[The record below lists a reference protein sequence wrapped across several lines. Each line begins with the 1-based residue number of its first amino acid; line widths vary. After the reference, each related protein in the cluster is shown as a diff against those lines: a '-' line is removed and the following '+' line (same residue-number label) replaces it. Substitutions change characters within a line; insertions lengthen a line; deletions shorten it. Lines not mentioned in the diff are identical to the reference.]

1 MDPWTALAGAPHP
14 AAADTWGISGPTFLS
29 LYALAGILAALYG
42 FGRRAMVLRDA
53 RGAQT
58 SAHAL
63 SPTETAMLFDDRR
76 PVLTGLAQL
85 RGYQLINSAGAT
97 TRHLTATEEQ
107 ALDPVSQSLHAH
119 LIGSANRNVL
129 TLDAVARDPLT
140 ALRNS
145 LTDRGYLIGPEQ
157 RNSLLLAAFPLGAL
171 FLFGVLRVIA
181 GLANRHGVG
190 YLILVMVVVLICTLL
205 ILRPP
210 RLTRLGRR
218 AADESVRR
226 NGHLRPHNTP
236 AYSAYGPDSA
246 ALATALFGATV
257 LVSLD
262 PALAHATGAL
272 WAGGGFTG
280 SGGGY
285 SGSNCSSSDSGSSGS
300 NCSSSSSGC
309 SSSSCG
315 SSCGGG
321 GCGSGCG
328 G

>member
-1 MDPWTALAGAPHP
+1 MDPWTALAGAPRA

-53 RGAQT
+53 HGTDQSVRP
-58 SAHAL
+58 L
-63 SPTETAMLFDDRR
+63 LPTETAMLFDDQR
-76 PVLTGLAQL
+76 PVVTGLAQL

-97 TRHLTATEEQ
+97 TRHPTDIEER
-107 ALDPVSQSLHAH
+107 ALDPVSRSLHAY
-119 LIGSANRNVL
+119 LISADTRRRNIPSL
-129 TLDAVARDPLT
+129 AAVAREPLT
-140 ALRNS
+140 TLRGN

-171 FLFGVLRVIA
+171 FLLGVLRVIA
-181 GLANRHGVG
+181 GVANRHGVG
-190 YLILVMVVVLICTLL
+190 YLILVLIAVLICTLL

-226 NGHLRPHNTP
+226 NGHLRPHNAP

-272 WAGGGFTG
+272 WTGGGFTG
-280 SGGGY
+280 SGGGD
-285 SGSNCSSSDSGSSGS
+285 SGSNCSSGDSGSSGS
-300 NCSSSSSGC
+300 SC